1 MWNVRKSL
9 TSVQKTAGDYQRRN
23 ALSRATATFQL
34 VERTARQL
42 PIDRSYERGRVGIFN
57 RSYYDEVLIVRVHPE
72 ILQHEQLPESV
83 VDSDTIWAERYES
96 IVDSER
102 HLFRNGTRII
112 EFFLHLSKERTVD
125 SVRDNSGRVIP
136 AKAGIHFPSF
146 PPQRRPMR
154 RPETTSSA
162 MPGRIVARHRSWEI
176 AILSIYP
183 Y

>member
-83 VDSDTIWAERYES
+83 VDADTIWAERYQS
-96 IVDSER
+96 IVDSGAISSGTARASSSSSCICRRNARLIVSEIILDVLRGLHMSYPAPTAER
-102 HLFRNGTRII
+102 LA
-112 EFFLHLSKERTVD
+112 EL
-125 SVRDNSGRVIP
+125 
-136 AKAGIHFPSF
+136 
-146 PPQRRPMR
+146 Q
-154 RPETTSSA
+154 
-162 MPGRIVARHRSWEI
+162 
-176 AILSIYP
+176 
-183 Y
+183 